1 MKGIEAFGA
10 QLEGRLARLGGDTG
24 VLLRNLVTGETWR
37 RGADRPVN
45 AASVIKLA
53 VMIEAFRAAQAGEL
67 SLDERHALADAERM
81 PSCGTLKAMH
91 EGIELTLLDLVK
103 LMIIV
108 SDNTATNIL
117 IDRLGMEAVN
127 STLRALGCRETTLHR
142 RLFDAEAAR
151 RGLQNTITAQEIGLL
166 LEGLYRGT
174 IVSPGASRQM
184 LEILLDQRLNGKL
197 PFFLHGAGVKIAHK
211 TGEDDGIT
219 HDVGIVFGET
229 PTVVC
234 FVGEH
239 VDVPAYERLMQDAAR
254 ELFLDC

>member
-1 MKGIEAFGA
+1 MKEQTKKMWREHGMLLGITSA
-10 QLEGRLARLGGDTG
+10 
-24 VLLRNLVTGETWR
+24 
-37 RGADRPVN
+37 
-45 AASVIKLA
+45 VI
-53 VMIEAFRAAQAGEL
+53 
-67 SLDERHALADAERM
+67 
-81 PSCGTLKAMH
+81 
-91 EGIELTLLDLVK
+91 
-103 LMIIV
+103 LM
-108 SDNTATNIL
+108 
-117 IDRLGMEAVN
+117 
-127 STLRALGCRETTLHR
+127 
-142 RLFDAEAAR
+142 
-151 RGLQNTITAQEIGLL
+151 
-166 LEGLYRGT
+166 
-174 IVSPGASRQM
+174 QM

>member
-1 MKGIEAFGA
+1 MRSIGEWGA
-10 QLEGRLARLGGDTG
+10 RLAPRLAQLGGDTG
-24 VLLRNLVTGETWR
+24 VYARNLATGEVWQ
-37 RGADRPVN
+37 RGADTPVN

-53 VMIEAFRAAQAGEL
+53 VMIEAFRAQAAGEL
-67 SLDERHALADAERM
+67 SLSERHALADAERM

-91 EGIELTLLDLVK
+91 AGIELTLLDLLK

-117 IDRLGMEAVN
+117 IDRLGMDSVN
-127 STLRALGCRETTLHR
+127 RTLRALGCTQTVLRR
-142 RLFDAEAAR
+142 RLFDADAAR
-151 RGLQNTITAQEIGLL
+151 RGLQNTITAAEIGRL
-166 LEGLYRGT
+166 LEGLHAGT
-174 IVSPGASRQM
+174 VVSPEASRQM

-197 PFFLHGAGVKIAHK
+197 PFFLHGAGIRIAHK

-219 HDVGIVFGET
+219 HDVGIVYGGA

-254 ELFLDC
+254 ELFL

>member
-53 VMIEAFRAAQAGEL
+53 VMIEAFRAQAAGEL
-67 SLDERHALADAERM
+67 SLSERHALADAERM

-91 EGIELTLLDLVK
+91 TGIELTLLDLLK

-117 IDRLGMEAVN
+117 IDRLGMDGIN
-127 STLRALGCRETTLHR
+127 RTLRALGCTRTVLRR

-151 RGLQNTITAQEIGLL
+151 RGLQNTITAAEIGHL
-166 LEGLYRGT
+166 LEGLHAGT
-174 IVSPGASRQM
+174 IVSPEASGQM

-197 PFFLHGAGVKIAHK
+197 PFFLHGAGIRIAHK

-219 HDVGIVFGET
+219 HDVGIVYGDA
-229 PTVVC
+229 PTIVC

-239 VDVPAYERLMQDAAR
+239 VDVPVYERLMQDAAR
-254 ELFLDC
+254 ELFLSD